1 MVGKKMVALVPPGE
15 QVSFFIPVFV
25 KVDGKSRPGGLLY
38 TDKHV
43 IVGYTEG
50 AMRLS
55 TSYARAILLAA
66 ITSSPMSKEEIG
78 PFAPKSP
85 SITVHSPEF
94 SFDAIFNAPGTNRPI
109 FAAAASI
116 LPGFATVDL
125 GAEGEAKGLNID
137 TNVPSFTQNGNEAKV
152 I

>member
-1 MVGKKMVALVPPGE
+1 MVTLVPPGE

-55 TSYARAILLAA
+55 TSYARAISLAA

-85 SITVHSPEF
+85 SPFIRPSSRSTRSSTRLEPTDR
-94 SFDAIFNAPGTNRPI
+94 SSRRRPAYCPALQPWISAPRARPK
-109 FAAAASI
+109 A
-116 LPGFATVDL
+116 
-125 GAEGEAKGLNID
+125 
-137 TNVPSFTQNGNEAKV
+137 
-152 I
+152 

>member
-1 MVGKKMVALVPPGE
+1 M
-15 QVSFFIPVFV
+15 FV

-55 TSYARAILLAA
+55 TSCARAISLAA
-66 ITSSPMSKEEIG
+66 ITTSPTSKQKIG

-94 SFDAIFNAPGTNRPI
+94 SFDAIFIAPGTNRPI
-109 FAAAASI
+109 FAAVSI
-116 LPGFATVDL
+116 LRGFATVDL
-125 GAEGEAKGLNID
+125 GAEGEAKGLIID
-137 TNVPSFTQNGNEAKV
+137 TNVPSFTQYSNEAKV

>member
-1 MVGKKMVALVPPGE
+1 MSSAHADADD
-15 QVSFFIPVFV
+15 IPVFV

-55 TSYARAILLAA
+55 SSYARAISLAA
-66 ITSSPMSKEEIG
+66 FTSSPMSKQKSG
-78 PFAPKSP
+78 RSLRNPLRSPFIRP
-85 SITVHSPEF
+85 SSRSTRSSTRLEPTDR
-94 SFDAIFNAPGTNRPI
+94 S
-109 FAAAASI
+109 FAAAVSI
-116 LPGFATVDL
+116 LRGFATVDL